1 MTTLVYKDA
10 YLAKHCTQDREDR
23 AFAEV
28 DTFGTFATAW
38 RERLATVRC
47 YIIAC
52 LENQADTDDLFAA
65 KLKNYR
71 TEFDS
76 LLAQAKATVGAETG
90 TTSVT
95 AVFSIPLE
103 RA

>member
-1 MTTLVYKDA
+1 MTTLTYRDA
-10 YLAKHCTQDREDR
+10 YLAKFCNDDREER

-28 DTFGTFATAW
+28 DTFGSFTDAW
-38 RERLATVRC
+38 RERLALVRC

-52 LENQADTDDLFAA
+52 LENQADTDDLFSA

-71 TEFDS
+71 TEWDA
-76 LLAQAKATVGAETG
+76 LLPQAQAAGDGETSSG
-90 TTSVT
+90 F

-103 RA
+103 RG